1 MTECEPAARI
11 VAIRHATGY
20 IMCIGKDPEPPHH
33 RLTVMTAPLLSVGT
47 FGTHLISGDRGFSFA
62 GTVPVGIKVGV
73 YASEAD
79 GVAAFVSWFKSQD
92 AAFQREHV
100 ANLRNDVFAAVLTA

>member
-1 MTECEPAARI
+1 MAS
-11 VAIRHATGY
+11 
-20 IMCIGKDPEPPHH
+20 
-33 RLTVMTAPLLSVGT
+33 PLLSVGT

-100 ANLRNDVFAAVLTA
+100 ANLRNDVFTAVLTA